1 MNQSPVQHALLV
13 LVMVALML
21 AGGLIESGRAAAPT
35 GASEAN
41 VAAPVAV
48 YAAAVTACSHAR

>member
-13 LVMVALML
+13 LAMVTLML
-21 AGGLIESGRAAAPT
+21 AGGLIESGRSAAT
-35 GASEAN
+35 SGASEAN
-41 VAAPVAV
+41 AAAPVAV